1 MRLAE
6 GHVMS
11 DTSTVPLKPGGDRPP
26 RRPLVDEQLADEL
39 LGKAQ
44 AEGVTAA
51 LAGKPWLPPL
61 PAAGPAAA

>member
-11 DTSTVPLKPGGDRPP
+11 DTAMVPRKPESRPP
-26 RRPLVDEQLADEL
+26 GRSPLVDEQLADEL

-44 AEGVTAA
+44 AEGSSCWARTACC
-51 LAGKPWLPPL
+51 PR
-61 PAAGPAAA
+61 